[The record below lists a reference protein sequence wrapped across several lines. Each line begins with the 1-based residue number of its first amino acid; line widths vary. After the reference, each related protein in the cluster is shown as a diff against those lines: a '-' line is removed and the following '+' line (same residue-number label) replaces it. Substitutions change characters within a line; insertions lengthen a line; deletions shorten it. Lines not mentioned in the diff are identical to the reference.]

1 MPIDPW
7 LANRYAG
14 VDRAPTQKQAAGDA
28 PRESRG
34 ARRRTEA
41 LLRELDR
48 DFRLKRARLFLC
60 WAGAIIVLLGAG
72 AWTWLILLR

>member
-14 VDRAPTQKQAAGDA
+14 VDRVRTQKRTAGDA

-34 ARRRTEA
+34 ARRRADA

-48 DFRLKRARLFLC
+48 DLRLKRARLFLC
-60 WAGAIIVLLGAG
+60 WAAAITTFLGAG
-72 AWTWLILLR
+72 AWTWLVLLR